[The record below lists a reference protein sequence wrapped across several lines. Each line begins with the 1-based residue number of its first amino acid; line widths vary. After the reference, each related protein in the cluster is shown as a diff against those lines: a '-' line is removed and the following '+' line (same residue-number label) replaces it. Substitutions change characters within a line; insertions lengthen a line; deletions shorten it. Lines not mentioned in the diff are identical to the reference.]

1 MGAKSLRPQNSR
13 LDAVGGVLSVICA
26 LHCLV
31 LPVALPFLAAVV
43 GNFWFEGTIMLGA
56 LILGGLALSH
66 GFRWHGFRWPIWS
79 FGSGMVSLAIGNWV
93 LTGGQPLCCRFHD
106 GHEHAIPRVSFA
118 LVALGGALILTA
130 HIANFVLERKSK
142 RHGIR
147 KSA

>member
-1 MGAKSLRPQNSR
+1 MGTESLCGHNSR

-26 LHCLV
+26 LHCLA
-31 LPVALPFLAAVV
+31 LPIALPFLAAAV
-43 GNFWFEGTIMLGA
+43 GNVWFEGAIMLGA
-56 LILGGLALSH
+56 LVLGGLALSH

-93 LTGGQPLCCRFHD
+93 LTGGQPLCCAFRD
-106 GHEHAIPRVSFA
+106 GHEHAIPPISFS
-118 LVALGGALILTA
+118 LVALGGVLILAA
-130 HIANFVLERKSK
+130 HITNFALERKAK